1 MEQAWLSQWIK
12 MMLDTE
18 SSLKLTVGSLCGHEH
33 VLMCGG
39 SFLVL
44 SSWMQFPTPPAVMNG
59 LGSGVREA

>member
-44 SSWMQFPTPPAVMNG
+44 SSWMQSAPPPAVMNG

>member
-1 MEQAWLSQWIK
+1 MGQAWLSQWIK

-18 SSLKLTVGSLCGHEH
+18 SSLKRTVGYLCGHEH

-44 SSWMQFPTPPAVMNG
+44 NRWIQFPTPPAVTKG
-59 LGSGVREA
+59 SGSGVRQA